1 MCEDIAQSDSFSA
14 ENCGAVPALS
24 VDTAYRL
31 GHALRTIYEDS
42 VDRQPIPDS
51 QIDLLLR
58 LRHKERDR
66 QRMAG

>member
-1 MCEDIAQSDSFSA
+1 MREEIAQSDSFSTEGCTSA
-14 ENCGAVPALS
+14 PVLS
-24 VDTAYRL
+24 VDTRFRL

-51 QIDLLLR
+51 QVDLLLR

-66 QRMAG
+66 QRGSI